1 MAPLLDARTVRKV
14 VWMADA
20 DAMREELTNYFAK
33 GAIPRWLGGEG
44 DDGPLKLY
52 TGMSFDADEVALSM
66 QST

>member
-20 DAMREELTNYFAK
+20 NAMRQELAKYFAK

-44 DDGPLKLY
+44 DDGPVELY
-52 TGMSFDADEVALSM
+52 TGTSFVAGEVARSM
-66 QST
+66 QSS